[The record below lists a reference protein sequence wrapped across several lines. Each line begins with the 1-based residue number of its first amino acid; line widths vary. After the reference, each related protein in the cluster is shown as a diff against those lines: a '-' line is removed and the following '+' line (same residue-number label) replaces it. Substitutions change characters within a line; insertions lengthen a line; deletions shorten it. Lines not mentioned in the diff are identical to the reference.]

1 MKILMVLTSHDML
14 GDTGRKTGFWLEE
27 LAAPYYVFKDAG
39 AEVVLA
45 SPKGGRPP
53 LDPKSSEPD
62 SQTDLTRRFKADG
75 EANAALSNTVRLDG
89 ITYEGFDAVFYP
101 GGHGPLWD
109 LAEDAASIRLI
120 ETTLRAGKPIALVCH
135 APGVLR
141 HAQALDGKPLV
152 EGKAVTGFTNTE
164 EEAVGLT
171 AIVPFL
177 VEDELRRNGGVS
189 LKAGDWHPYVVWDGL
204 LITGKNPA
212 SSGMTTERADRI
224 STIDDRLGRSTSE
237 EFSWSFAN
245 PREIY
250 FGPFQESTDVRFIE
264 SYASLASF
272 GNLRR

>member
-1 MKILMVLTSHDML
+1 
-14 GDTGRKTGFWLEE
+14 
-27 LAAPYYVFKDAG
+27 
-39 AEVVLA
+39 
-45 SPKGGRPP
+45 
-53 LDPKSSEPD
+53 
-62 SQTDLTRRFKADG
+62 
-75 EANAALSNTVRLDG
+75 LSNTSRLDDV
-89 ITYEGFDAVFYP
+89 THEGFDAMFHP
-101 GGHGPLWD
+101 GGHGSLWD
-109 LAEDAASIRLI
+109 LAEDPASIQLI
-120 ETTLRAGKPIALVCH
+120 ETTPRIGKPFALLCH

-141 HAQALDGKPLV
+141 HAKSLDGKPLI
-152 EGKAVTGFTNTE
+152 EGKAVTGLTNTK

-171 AIVPFL
+171 SIVPFL
-177 VEDELRRNGGVS
+177 VQDELRRNGGVS

-212 SSGMTTERADRI
+212 SSGMTTEGADRI

-250 FGPFQESTDVRFIE
+250 FGTFQESTDVRFIE